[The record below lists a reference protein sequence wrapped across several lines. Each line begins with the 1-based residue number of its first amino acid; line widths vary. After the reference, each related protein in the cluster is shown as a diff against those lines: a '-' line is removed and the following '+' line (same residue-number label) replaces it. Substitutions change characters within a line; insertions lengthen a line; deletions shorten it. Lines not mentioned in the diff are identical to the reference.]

1 MKKFYYLVAGIGVM
15 LVTIIAC
22 EKSAI
27 GVDEFQ
33 TLQKEEVL
41 SAKVEVSGRAE
52 KSDICH
58 WDANSGEYFI
68 INIADAAYDKHIAHG
83 DHAPATYYKD
93 ADGDGY
99 GNVIFDGVV
108 CETPA
113 GYVLYNG
120 DCNDDDS
127 SIYPNA
133 TEVCGDGKDNNCD
146 GQIDEDCIGCTFDN
160 SGGQQVAID
169 LSFLYYTAQN
179 SSNSSSLSIEM
190 YDILGVGTPH
200 TITNTNYAD
209 STLILLI
216 REDDGQGGTRIFLA
230 NSGTITINSYTN
242 FSGRINNAT
251 FIEVTIDPI
260 SFVSTPVLRGET
272 RCLDNYIFEVE

>member
-1 MKKFYYLVAGIGVM
+1 MRNFYYLLTSIAIV
-15 LVTIIAC
+15 LVTFIAC
-22 EKSAI
+22 EKSSI
-27 GVDEFQ
+27 GVDELQ

-41 SAKVEVSGRAE
+41 LAKGAKADKV
-52 KSDICH
+52 DICH
-58 WDANSGEYFI
+58 WDADSGEYFI

-99 GNVIFDGVV
+99 GSVMFDGVV
-108 CETPA
+108 CEAPA
-113 GYVLYNG
+113 GYVLLNG
-120 DCNDDDS
+120 DFNDDDS

-133 TEVCGDGKDNNCD
+133 TEVCGDGIDNNSN

-160 SGGQQVAID
+160 SGGQQVTID

-200 TITNTNYAD
+200 PITNTNYAE

-216 REDDGQGGTRIFLA
+216 LEDDGQGGTRIFLA

-242 FSGRINNAT
+242 FSGSIDDAN
-251 FIEVTIDPI
+251 FVEVTIDPDN
-260 SFVSTPVLRGET
+260 FASTPVLGGET
-272 RCLDNYIFEVE
+272 RCLNNYIFEVE